1 MDDDNLHSLARELID
16 LRIAHDALDGAVDG
30 MVEQAPLDE
39 LALRRLKKQ
48 RLLLRDRIAR
58 LEAMLDPPQPA

>member
-16 LRIAHDALDGAVDG
+16 LRIAHDALDGTVDG
-30 MVEQAPLDE
+30 LAEQAPTDE

>member
-1 MDDDNLHSLARELID
+1 MDDDNLHSIARELID
-16 LRIAHDALDGAVDG
+16 LRIAHDALDGAIDG
-30 MVEQAPLDE
+30 LGDQAPQDE
-39 LALRRLKKQ
+39 LGVRRLKKQ